1 MPKSRIR
8 LRASCRV
15 GITDRKIKVS
25 ISMGRHGKKGF
36 TLTELVVVLVIL
48 SIITAIA
55 VPFAMKYI
63 KLAEFRENES
73 NAKTIY
79 LAAESELTWYRTSG
93 KWKDFRKAV
102 IREGK
107 RNDTFDGARKD
118 KLKGRIYAITLD
130 SRERGSGGLVTKLLE
145 DNSYD
150 KEFLDASITIE
161 IDVETGQ
168 VYSAFYATRC
178 ESLSYDGDDEE
189 ILNITAAG
197 DNRSY
202 DNRRDR
208 LLGYYSVEDVT
219 NVVELKPVRLK
230 VTAIN
235 LVNSETL
242 SLNWS
247 SNSRHDNLDVEFHI
261 TFYKKTGDKA
271 KGEKLFSTV
280 IDRAELNGKGFG
292 KTENAMVY
300 LKLEGQEEEISGK
313 NKDLGEWAFPLTY
326 QENGRN
332 GKFSLTLDGMM
343 SAELMESLK
352 AGLPGEGGA
361 GTDDLALLREYST
374 SMTRYAGLSKPG
386 NEMPE
391 LAQLSQPQDICAE
404 IEVQPTY
411 RNMAEDAREYQASS
425 PVTSNV
431 ENTMFAGVTELDDGR
446 MEARLTRFRHLSN
459 IRYCGKAAVFR
470 LDSRNI
476 DWTAAGTGVFGLD
489 GAEAQEGNEDGARGM
504 RSVRWYPVKSQ
515 ADGLALDF
523 PSIGMLAK
531 GQKLT
536 GSGAGTLVSNVKL
549 GVSSMP
555 GDGVIGKVHKDDGQ
569 KKPYTEY
576 LGLFCE
582 VEGNISNLTLK
593 DPTLSLDDTGQTGGN
608 FRHLSGV
615 GILCGRSE
623 GKLNDVTVQWTKNGQ
638 DTVEVLLADRS
649 ESVPSEKVCGI
660 GGVVGVLAK
669 KEADG
674 SLSELTDSEVNGI
687 TMNGS
692 VTGSLPKPESVA
704 DGMSVEEQAKEYQ
717 YGIGGIFGYARMGGG
732 VKAESCEN
740 HADVTGNL
748 FTGGIGGK
756 MDGSYRSLDDT
767 GTRSGDTAPDLK
779 DCISDGLVLCS
790 SKVNHSMEME
800 GRYFGGILG
809 FGAGAWV
816 EESYSASGRFGNHR
830 YDVSKKD
837 EMLLGRYVGGIIGYG
852 NRSLI
857 AGCSTKKGGYILGSD
872 FVGGIAGG
880 LSNDLRYAIQGTESI
895 TVTSNAGYVIGNNY
909 VGGIVGKNDGVQGAE
924 SAILNCVNQGVAAGY
939 GRYIGGIVGYNGQY
953 GTISDCASYLS
964 DYDQSIY
971 RMVTETWEA
980 GTGNCVGGM
989 AGYNDGMIQFSDSG
1003 NITVKS
1009 VASLVVGRHF
1019 VGGMIGFN
1027 DIHGNLGEDLNENYT
1042 LIGGRIHGYGNAV
1055 GGCIGLNTSTGIL
1068 KNDLEVKPASVTG
1081 AYYVGGCIGANVVD
1095 MVDDTAGL
1103 TQGQSDIRMDGFRT
1117 DNRLGSITGNAF
1129 VGGVIGYHRTYSQ
1142 GQLGNISIHDYLMAT
1157 VTQAAGAENLLP
1169 MLPQITGDG
1178 YGKNLPGAVM
1188 ESDNPYRLTISAK
1201 GNANNNVPIK
1211 SLLYTGGVVGYSE
1224 KNSRLILENC
1234 KNEGNITKSSA
1245 ADNEMAAGVSLKAY
1259 LIYEGMNLAAEELET
1274 DERVSMAGGIISAN
1288 QENQVIDHCTN
1299 SGSMNGF
1306 VGLGGI
1312 VSFNSG
1318 GIFNCELSDNFGN
1331 AGLDYIGG
1339 IAGLNVRSE
1348 SAGIKSYTD
1357 AAGNVWRDYTS
1368 GTIANCS
1375 TRAGRNI
1382 AGNSYVGGIVGI
1394 NMQGGVVKENHNRA
1408 NVTAAGNY
1416 AGGIA
1421 GYNDGK
1427 IQAAEDTFTGSRSII
1442 GTGGEGIGGIAGV
1455 NRNEGEVEVISLSA
1469 SASGEVVAVNAK
1481 VTVTGR
1487 SKVGGIVGI
1496 NAGSIRSADPDGEPT
1511 GYLVCEAG
1519 RVHALDGYAGGIAGE
1534 ALGEIARA
1542 KNRCKEVTA
1551 SRGAAGG
1558 IVAVNQSGVSLLEC
1572 QNQGNVKS
1580 DQGYA
1585 GGIAA
1590 ENYGT
1595 IIGCSVGDNESKADA
1610 VTLTSRGTG
1619 EIGAVCAVNHEGAF
1633 IQDSILYGNVALEG
1647 EAQTAGG
1654 IAGVNRGMIGRQS
1667 ESGTGSKAEVIRNM
1681 PQIKLSFGELTIGSA
1696 AGRNEEGGYI
1706 SGIEARGLRFE
1717 EFCNY
1722 RYLGGIAGE
1731 NRQGAVVK
1739 DCIFSE
1745 GLMKEEADSSIPG
1758 NCYGGI
1764 AGDNQGKLDNCKVE
1778 NFTCSITG
1786 IYTATSTSAA
1796 KEKEELS
1803 SHVGGIAG
1811 KNGGFGEI
1819 KGCVIGGKQNAINA
1833 GSGMAGG
1840 IAGYNGGT
1848 IELSGDETATGLM
1861 LVQSDV
1867 TGLSGGAGE
1876 QAVIQG
1882 RVGSI
1887 QELVNA
1893 AKAGNISADSQY
1905 VEWDGGKN
1913 VSIETL
1919 KYSQS
1924 KNKVSSGR
1932 RLSLIMS
1939 TNGSVGGIT
1948 AYNTGAVDY
1957 CATGDWYLNNKS
1969 NAIGVGTGGIIGMNE
1984 SGQDLSFLLNQAFVG
1999 RELASGVTDRFA
2011 GGIIGNQNNTAQ
2023 GGWKL
2028 KNCVNYGTVY
2038 CLRAHYS
2045 GGILG
2050 QWTGTGGTVEN
2061 CQNYGNLQTTYQEGW
2076 LGAAGGIV
2084 AQLYHAYEDNEYNI
2098 IGCKNFGNIYGKTG
2112 KNNADCANDSA
2123 GILGNV
2129 TAYKTASTQNGQRY
2143 TIQVLD
2149 CVNGPGVEV
2158 YSSSMAS
2165 GVVGFFSCSDGPNYN
2180 SIVNSTGNI
2189 YLRIERCRNYAAVL
2203 NGKQFVG
2210 GIFGERYGAGGS
2222 QNTVMRDCYSVDIT
2236 GYNKANF
2243 PVISYVNTA
2252 NKSNAALINASDNYY
2267 INGRTG
2273 SNSYLFNNGGQYTVP
2288 DISNDLKR
2296 VSTNLLYYIT
2306 KDDRQY
2312 YAYLSAGKSVS
2323 VDILRVLEDGTIYD
2337 RNDQPAGRILFEIDG
2352 TADGTRYD
2360 GIGKVVNAGSN
2371 FDVHVRNSFYIKE
2384 TGGNTYQ
2391 MPRPEQVELRVD
2403 GSRLHIQVTP
2413 AAGTDPFQYVGALYQ
2428 VNEDGSETL
2437 INDRI
2442 EFFSEEF
2449 DYELS
2454 ESEIQK
2460 GGILRIKL
2468 RAYGM
2473 NPELLP
2479 SEEVVG
2485 DAALGRILPEP
2496 EIRIELVPQTNG
2508 GYQYQFKL
2516 VNAKD
2521 YREEENYWIAV
2532 KFMDQPAAVL
2542 TAPDL
2547 EGYLVPEG
2555 NSRLTFTQELQQLL
2569 IQAVSGTQGVLDS
2582 RKVPVPAYLP
2592 KYKPSIAVLDTSQ
2605 KPRVTCTVSGE
2616 SLTELGITVTLDTSA
2631 SGNVTTPPIY
2641 RAELV
2646 GTWGGGKTGKEQNAV
2661 LASQDML
2668 TAPNGKAVVNF
2679 QLPEYIHRAKDL
2691 RVRIWYAQSGLGP
2704 VYTYRL
2710 AQEQEANIYTV
2721 KGVEIQDVDGVPT
2734 EVPVWEYGNSPVL
2747 NENDNGYFMEYRW
2760 TSGKLFDWLTPPPHL
2775 MEETELTPEYDGEQQ
2790 LQYTFRWDVGDG
2802 EYQEGNRYV
2811 VSLAGISGE
2820 SKDSIITGQEMQG
2833 NMLTV
2838 SAEDWTYDHV
2848 ELTVTR
2854 KGDEANGMQTV
2865 GLTSTKRYQVKR
2877 RLGRPE
2883 QPSVVNTNADE
2894 LFYTAKWE
2902 PIKTDGVR
2910 DETGCEA
2917 YGIYLRRYE
2926 EIDGILTPGE
2936 PVLLNSDDP
2945 VLVDGN
2951 VDIYQKELNL
2961 EAYAG
2966 QRVLIYIVAQA
2977 SPDNTLYVNSVEGIT
2992 YDLTIPMRIGKPS
3005 VTWEMGWDYDRT
3017 RPLSVEE
3024 FQAEDEWKEGKLT
3037 VKITPE
3043 PDSIPTGDSSYLL
3056 KGYVFESREMAEAAK
3071 PDIES
3076 GKVAGVA
3083 GLLATYPAADGDGL
3097 TPVAMESGS
3106 GSTYN
3111 GTIRG
3116 ISAQHAGK
3124 WLLLYTRISSG
3135 NGQVSSWWTPSEIV
3149 RLPYVRLN
3157 QPDVT
3162 VDSQERDI
3170 TLETGS
3176 NPDLLGTEIWKSSRI
3191 ALHWDDVEWADSYY
3205 ITLKPR
3211 ALNPDT
3217 DKAEAS
3223 QEQTYRIV
3231 EEADETTA
3239 DTGNRKV
3246 TVYRKTEVFDE
3257 QQGVD
3262 VEYWEPIEPV
3272 KPVEMDENGITL
3284 FEFNDYWVKDENGIY
3299 TEAEIPYAYRVKL
3312 NTRLEAA
3319 WDEETGFRY
3328 TLILPDAESLTT
3340 LNGTVLSDVGLQI
3353 TEKVLLSSDVAVNAP
3368 DGASQSD
3375 GYTNSGDFEA
3385 LF

>member
-1 MPKSRIR
+1 
-8 LRASCRV
+8 
-15 GITDRKIKVS
+15 
-25 ISMGRHGKKGF
+25 MGRHGKKGF

-48 SIITAIA
+48 SIVTGIA

-73 NAKTIY
+73 NARTVY

-93 KWKDFRKAV
+93 KWKDFRKEV

-107 RNDTFDGARKD
+107 RNDTFDGAGKD

-130 SRERGSGGLVTKLLE
+130 SQKRGSGGLVTKLLE

-150 KEFLDASITIE
+150 REFLDASITIE

-168 VYSAFYATRC
+168 AYSAFYATRC
-178 ESLSYDGDDEE
+178 ESLSYDGDDDEV
-189 ILNITAAG
+189 LNITAAG

-202 DNRRDR
+202 DNRRER

-261 TFYKKTGDKA
+261 TFYKKTGEKA
-271 KGEKLFSTV
+271 KGEKLFTTV

-292 KTENAMVY
+292 KTENTMVH
-300 LKLEGQEEEISGK
+300 LRLNGQEEENTGK
-313 NKDLGEWAFPLTY
+313 SKDLGEWAFPLTY
-326 QENGRN
+326 QENGQS

-343 SAELMESLK
+343 SAELMESLR
-352 AGLPGEGGA
+352 AGEPDGQEAGA
-361 GTDDLALLREYST
+361 DDLALLREYST
-374 SMTRYAGLSKPG
+374 SVTRYARLSRPG

-391 LAQLSQPQDICAE
+391 LAQLMYPQDICAE
-404 IEVQPTY
+404 IEALPTY
-411 RNMAEDAREYQASS
+411 RNMAQDAREYRASS

-431 ENTMFAGVTELDDGR
+431 ENTMFAGVTKMDDGR
-446 MEARLTRFRHLSN
+446 MEAKLTRFRHLSN
-459 IRYCGKAAVFR
+459 IRYCGAKEAVFR

-489 GAEAQEGNEDGARGM
+489 GAEAEEGKAVGVRGM
-504 RSVRWYPVKSQ
+504 QSVRWYPVRSQ
-515 ADGLALDF
+515 ADDLALDF

-531 GQKLT
+531 GQTLT

-549 GVSSMP
+549 GGSSMP
-555 GDGVIGKVHKDDGQ
+555 GDGVIGKAYKDDSR

-593 DPTLSLDDTGQTGGN
+593 NPTLSLDDTGQTGGN
-608 FRHLSGV
+608 FLHLSGV

-623 GKLNDVTVQWTKNGQ
+623 GKLDGVTVQWTKSGQ
-638 DTVEVLLADRS
+638 NTVEVLFSDRDQS
-649 ESVPSEKVCGI
+649 GGAAQGKPEDSAAGRNNGKICGI
-660 GGVVGVLAK
+660 GGIVGVLAK

-674 SLSELTDSEVNGI
+674 TLTELTDSEVSGI

-692 VTGSLPKPESVA
+692 VTGKLPKPGSVA
-704 DGMSVEEQAKEYQ
+704 DGMSAEEQAEEYQ

-732 VKAESCEN
+732 VKAEACVN

-748 FTGGIGGK
+748 FTGGIGGRL
-756 MDGSYRSLDDT
+756 DGSYRPPDDT
-767 GTRSGDTAPDLK
+767 GARSGNTAPDLT

-790 SKVNHSMEME
+790 SKVNHPLELD

-809 FGAGAWV
+809 FGDGAWV
-816 EESYSASGRFGNHR
+816 EESYSASGRSGNHR
-830 YDVSKKD
+830 YDVGKKD

-857 AGCSTKKGGYILGSD
+857 TGCSTKKGGYILGSD

-880 LSNDLRYAIQGTESI
+880 LSNDLRYAIKGTESI

-924 SAILNCVNQGVAAGY
+924 SEILNCVNQGVAAGY
-939 GRYIGGIVGYNGQY
+939 GRYIGGIVGYNGRY

-964 DYDQSIY
+964 DYDQSVY

-980 GTGNCVGGM
+980 GTGDCVGGM
-989 AGYNDGMIQFSDSG
+989 AGYNDGMLQFSDSG

-1042 LIGGRIHGYGNAV
+1042 LIGGRVYGYGNAA
-1055 GGCIGLNTSTGIL
+1055 GGCIGLNASTGLL
-1068 KNDLEVKPASVTG
+1068 KNDLEVKPSSVTG

-1095 MVDDTAGL
+1095 MEDHTTGRI
-1103 TQGQSDIRMDGFRT
+1103 QGQSDIRMDGFRT

-1157 VTQAAGAENLLP
+1157 VSEAAGADNLLP
-1169 MLPQITGDG
+1169 MLPQITVDG
-1178 YGKNLPGAVM
+1178 YGKNLPGKVI
-1188 ESDNPYRLTISAK
+1188 ESDNPYRLTISTK
-1201 GNANNNVPIK
+1201 GNTNNNVPIK
-1211 SLLYTGGVVGYSE
+1211 SLIYTGGVVGYSE

-1234 KNEGNITKSSA
+1234 KNEGNITKASA
-1245 ADNEMAAGVSLKAY
+1245 ADNGMAAGVSLKAY
-1259 LIYEGMNLAAEELET
+1259 LTYEGMNLAAEELET
-1274 DERVSMAGGIISAN
+1274 DERVSMAGGIISVN
-1288 QENQVIDHCTN
+1288 QENQVIDRCTN

-1318 GIFNCELSDNFGN
+1318 GIFNCGLSDNFGN
-1331 AGLDYIGG
+1331 AGLNYIGG

-1348 SAGIKSYTD
+1348 SAGPKSYTD
-1357 AAGNVWRDYTS
+1357 ASGNVWSGYTS
-1368 GTIANCS
+1368 GTIANCT
-1375 TRAGRNI
+1375 TRPGRNI
-1382 AGNSYVGGIVGI
+1382 AGNSYVGGIVGM
-1394 NMQGGVVKENHNRA
+1394 NMQGGVVKDNHNRA

-1427 IQAAEDTFTGSRSII
+1427 IQAAEDTYTGSRSVI
-1442 GTGGEGIGGIAGV
+1442 GTGGEGIGGIAGM
-1455 NRNEGEVEVISLSA
+1455 NRNEVEVISLAA
-1469 SASGEVVAVNAK
+1469 SASGEVIAVNKKA
-1481 VTVTGR
+1481 TVIGR
-1487 SKVGGIVGI
+1487 SKAGGIVGI
-1496 NAGSIRSADPDGEPT
+1496 NAGSIRSASPDGKPM
-1511 GYLVCEAG
+1511 GYLVCEAD
-1519 RVHALDGYAGGIAGE
+1519 RVHALNGYAGGIAGE

-1542 KNRCKEVTA
+1542 RNRCGEVTA

-1595 IIGCSVGDNESKADA
+1595 ITGCSVGDGSKTDA

-1633 IQDSILYGNVALEG
+1633 IQDSMSYGNVALEG
-1647 EAQTAGG
+1647 EAQAAGG
-1654 IAGVNRGMIGRQS
+1654 IAGVNRGRIGRQS
-1667 ESGTGSKAEVIRNM
+1667 GSGTGSKTEVIKNM
-1681 PQIKLSFGELTIGSA
+1681 PQIQLSFGDLAIGSA
-1696 AGRNEEGGYI
+1696 AGRNEAGGHI

-1717 EFCNY
+1717 EFYNY

-1731 NRQGAVVK
+1731 NRQGAVVE

-1745 GLMKEEADSSIPG
+1745 GLMKEAADSSIPG

-1764 AGDNQGKLDNCKVE
+1764 AGDNNGKLDGCKVE

-1786 IYTATSTSAA
+1786 TYTATSTSTA

-1811 KNGGFGEI
+1811 KNGGTGEI
-1819 KGCVIGGKQNAINA
+1819 QGCVIGGNQNVIHA

-1840 IAGYNGGT
+1840 IAGYNGGS

-1861 LVQSDV
+1861 LVQADISEMGV
-1867 TGLSGGAGE
+1867 GIKE
-1876 QAVIQG
+1876 QAVTSG

-1887 QELVNA
+1887 QELADA

-1905 VEWDGGKN
+1905 VEWDSGN

-1924 KNKVSSGR
+1924 RNTVSSGR
-1932 RLSLIMS
+1932 KLSLMMS
-1939 TNGSVGGIT
+1939 TNGNVGGIT

-1969 NAIGVGTGGIIGMNE
+1969 NAIGVGTGGVIGMNE

-1999 RELASGVTDRFA
+1999 RELASGATDRFA

-2023 GGWKL
+2023 SGWKL
-2028 KNCVNYGTVY
+2028 KNCVNYGTIY
-2038 CLRAHYS
+2038 CLRTHYS

-2050 QWTGTGGTVEN
+2050 QWTGTGGTIEN
-2061 CQNYGNLQTTYQEGW
+2061 CQNYGNLQTTYQQGW

-2098 IGCKNFGNIYGKTG
+2098 IGCKNFGNIYGRTG
-2112 KNNADCANDSA
+2112 KNNGDCANDSA

-2129 TAYKTASTQNGQRY
+2129 TAYKTAGTENGQRY

-2203 NGKQFVG
+2203 NGNQFVG
-2210 GIFGERYGAGGS
+2210 GIFGERYGTEGS
-2222 QNTVMRDCYSVDIT
+2222 GNTVMRDCYSVDIA

-2243 PVISYVNTA
+2243 PVISYVNNA
-2252 NKSNAALINASDNYY
+2252 NRSNAAYINAADNYY
-2267 INGRTG
+2267 LNGRTE
-2273 SNSYLFNNGGQYTVP
+2273 SNSYLFNNGGQYTIP
-2288 DISNDLKR
+2288 GISNDLKR
-2296 VSTNLLYYIT
+2296 ASTNLLYYIR
-2306 KDDRQY
+2306 KDGRQY
-2312 YAYLSAGKSVS
+2312 YAYLAEGKAVS
-2323 VDILRVLEDGTIYD
+2323 VDKLRILEDGTIYD
-2337 RNDQPAGRILFEIDG
+2337 GKNQPVGRILFEIDG
-2352 TADGTRYD
+2352 RADGTQYND
-2360 GIGKVVNAGSN
+2360 IDKVVNAGSN

-2391 MPRPEQVELRVD
+2391 MPRPERVELRVD

-2413 AAGTDPFQYVGALYQ
+2413 AAGTDPFQYAGALYR

-2437 INDRI
+2437 IKDRI

-2449 DYELS
+2449 DYDLS
-2454 ESEIQK
+2454 ESEIRK

-2473 NPELLP
+2473 NPEIIP
-2479 SEEVVG
+2479 SEEVTG
-2485 DAALGRILPEP
+2485 DAAIGRILPEP
-2496 EIRIELVPQTNG
+2496 EIRIELIPQADG
-2508 GYQYQFKL
+2508 GAGYQYQFKL
-2516 VNAKD
+2516 VNAED
-2521 YREEENYWIAV
+2521 YGEEKNYRIAV

-2542 TAPDL
+2542 TTPDSA
-2547 EGYLVPEG
+2547 GYLIPEG
-2555 NSRLTFTQELQQLL
+2555 NGQLTFTQELQQLL

-2592 KYKPSIAVLDTSQ
+2592 KYKPSIAVLDKSQ
-2605 KPRVTCTVSGE
+2605 KPRVSCMVSGE
-2616 SLTELGITVTLDTSA
+2616 SVLELGITVTLDTSA

-2646 GTWGGGKTGKEQNAV
+2646 GTWGDGKTVKERNAV
-2661 LASQDML
+2661 LASRDML

-2704 VYTYRL
+2704 VYTYRQ

-2721 KGVEIQDVDGVPT
+2721 KGMETQDVDGLPT

-2747 NENDNGYFMEYRW
+2747 NENDNGYFTEYRW

-2775 MEETELTPEYDGEQQ
+2775 MEETELTPEYDGQQQ
-2790 LQYTFRWDVGDG
+2790 LQYTFRWDEG

-2820 SKDSIITGQEMQG
+2820 SKDSIITGQEMSG
-2833 NMLTV
+2833 NVLTV
-2838 SAEDWTYDHV
+2838 SAENWTYDHV

-2854 KGDEANGMQTV
+2854 KGDEANVMQTV
-2865 GLTSTKRYQVKR
+2865 GLTSSKRYQVKQ
-2877 RLGRPE
+2877 RLRRPE

-2894 LFYTAKWE
+2894 LFYRAEWS

-2917 YGIYLRRYE
+2917 YGIYLRLYE
-2926 EIDGILTPGE
+2926 EKDGILTPGE
-2936 PVLLNSDDP
+2936 PVLLNPDDP
-2945 VLVDGN
+2945 VPVDGN
-2951 VDIYQKELNL
+2951 VEIYQKELNL

-2977 SPDNTLYVNSVEGIT
+2977 SPDSTLYVNSVEGIT

-3005 VTWEMGWDYDRT
+3005 VTWETGWEYDRI
-3017 RPLSVEE
+3017 RPVSVEE
-3024 FQAEDEWKEGKLT
+3024 FQAEDELKEGKLT

-3043 PDSIPTGDSSYLL
+3043 PDSIPTGDSSYLF
-3056 KGYVFESREMAEAAK
+3056 KGYVFESREMAEASK
-3071 PDIES
+3071 PDIEA
-3076 GKVAGVA
+3076 GKITGIA
-3083 GLLATYPAADGDGL
+3083 GLLATYPSADGGEL
-3097 TPVAMESGS
+3097 TPAAMESGS
-3106 GSTYN
+3106 GNTYT

-3116 ISAQHAGK
+3116 VSAQHAGK

-3135 NGQVSSWWTPSEIV
+3135 NGQVSSPWTASEIV
-3149 RLPYVRLN
+3149 RLPYVKLN

-3162 VDSQERDI
+3162 VDSQEREI
-3170 TLETGS
+3170 ALETGS
-3176 NPDLLGTEIWKSSRI
+3176 NPDLPGTEIWQSTRI

-3217 DKAEAS
+3217 DKAEVS

-3231 EEADETTA
+3231 EETDETAA

-3246 TVYRKTEVFDE
+3246 TVCRKTEVFDE
-3257 QQGVD
+3257 EQGAY

-3272 KPVEMDENGITL
+3272 KPVETDENRITL
-3284 FEFNDYWVKDENGIY
+3284 FEFNDYWVKDENGVY

-3312 NTRLEAA
+3312 NARLEAA

-3328 TLILPDAESLTT
+3328 TLILPDAENLTT

-3353 TEKVLLSSDVAVNAP
+3353 TEKVLLSSDVAVNTP

-3375 GYTNSGDFEA
+3375 AYTNSGDWEV